1 MIARLKAAGIGRPG
15 GGQPLKPNVVACA
28 LALSADDQSFKDD
41 RAAKAAFG
49 VAPDTKVRADWID
62 GRWIN
67 GQWSEAMEE
76 CARHRPTP
84 PPHTTPRHHTAPPP
98 KRPPRLRRAHA
109 RVPHSFWMTWTHYI
123 YDGETYE
130 GWGYF
135 FEQGYET
142 SQALQARLATFLR
155 GTAGWTVAVEQW

>member
-76 CARHRPTP
+76 GARHRPTP
-84 PPHTTPRHHTAPPP
+84 RHGTTQHH
-98 KRPPRLRRAHA
+98 LRSVR
-109 RVPHSFWMTWTHYI
+109 RV
-123 YDGETYE
+123 
-130 GWGYF
+130 
-135 FEQGYET
+135 
-142 SQALQARLATFLR
+142 
-155 GTAGWTVAVEQW
+155 

>member
-41 RAAKAAFG
+41 RAARAAFG

-67 GQWSEAMEE
+67 GQWCEA
-76 CARHRPTP
+76 
-84 PPHTTPRHHTAPPP
+84 
-98 KRPPRLRRAHA
+98 K
-109 RVPHSFWMTWTHYI
+109 
-123 YDGETYE
+123 
-130 GWGYF
+130 
-135 FEQGYET
+135 FE
-142 SQALQARLATFLR
+142 RLARYER
-155 GTAGWTVAVEQW
+155 GVQDATTAAREVSRALALA